1 MIKLSTLFWLLVVA
15 AAGFA
20 MFAVKYQVQD
30 VADRLGRTAK
40 AVDDATRD
48 VRVLDAEWAYL
59 NRPDALAQMNQR
71 FLALAPIA
79 TKQLRASVADL
90 PMRPAPPPVAPPPA
104 APPVVVAAAAPE
116 AAAPAGAA
124 TPAPALAP
132 AMVVAAAQMPD
143 VSTQAETPP
152 SRPRELSHPPAARP
166 HVASLARDTREA
178 ARSPRPAVVRTAA
191 RASLQHRAASLD
203 ELIAEIADNRQ

>member
-30 VADRLGRTAK
+30 VADRLARTAK

-79 TKQLRASVADL
+79 TKQLRSSVADL
-90 PMRPAPPPVAPPPA
+90 PMRPAPPPPPPPPA
-104 APPVVVAAAAPE
+104 APQVVAAAPE

-124 TPAPALAP
+124 TPPPAP
-132 AMVVAAAQMPD
+132 AMVVAAAQTPD
-143 VSTQAETPP
+143 LSAQAETPS
-152 SRPRELSHPPAARP
+152 SRPHEQSHPSAARL
-166 HVASLARDTREA
+166 HGASAARDTREA
-178 ARSPRPAVVRTAA
+178 ARSARPAVVRTAA

>member
-30 VADRLGRTAK
+30 VADRLARTAK

-48 VRVLDAEWAYL
+48 ARVLDAEWAYL

-90 PMRPAPPPVAPPPA
+90 PMRPAPPPPPPPPA
-104 APPVVVAAAAPE
+104 APQVAAAPE
-116 AAAPAGAA
+116 AAAPAA
-124 TPAPALAP
+124 AP
-132 AMVVAAAQMPD
+132 AMVVAAAQTPD
-143 VSTQAETPP
+143 LSAPAETPP
-152 SRPRELSHPPAARP
+152 SRQREQSHPAAARP
-166 HVASLARDTREA
+166 RVASVARDT
-178 ARSPRPAVVRTAA
+178 ARPARPAVVRTAA
-191 RASLQHRAASLD
+191 RASLQRRAASLD
-203 ELIAEIADNRQ
+203 ELIAEIADSRQ